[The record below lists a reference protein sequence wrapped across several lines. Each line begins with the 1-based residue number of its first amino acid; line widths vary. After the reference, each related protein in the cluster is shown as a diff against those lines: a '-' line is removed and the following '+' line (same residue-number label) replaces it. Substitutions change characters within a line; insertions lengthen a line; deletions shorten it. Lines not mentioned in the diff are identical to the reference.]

1 MSEEKERLDHLINF
15 RSTEK
20 MYKDLINY
28 LKQTGETISV
38 FMRQATYD
46 YLKLKKAM
54 EENGFE

>member
-1 MSEEKERLDHLINF
+1 MTEDKLKHIINF

-20 MYKDLINY
+20 MYQDLIQY
-28 LKQTGETISV
+28 LKQTGETVSV

-54 EENGFE
+54 EENGFSE